1 MHAVYTIKE
10 NNSIHKI
17 MAEYVAN
24 EELQK
29 EEESGGFNFAT
40 VWTIV
45 VLNWKWIVLSTF
57 IALGLAYAYLRYK
70 QPVYTSAMKVLI
82 KDEDGNKRR
91 SMGGQLNLEDMG
103 IISNSNGFE
112 NELEILTSTNVNSR
126 VVKSLK
132 LYVSYFVEGR
142 FKKFELYQSNPIIV
156 DMPQHQ
162 LAVLKT
168 PIEIEMKKA
177 DKGLHVSGKVRVSG
191 QSAPVTFEHDITK
204 LPGSINTPMGI
215 IIFQQNPGTKWGDE
229 KVYATIRPIEN
240 AARMYRAKLSAGA
253 TSKMTTVAR
262 VSFTDTQVGRSL
274 DYLNE
279 LLKCY
284 NEDANEDKNE
294 VAMKTEEFIKERID
308 FIRGEL
314 DVTEGDLEQ
323 YKKSNE
329 LINLTNNATNALT
342 STTEYQKQQVEL
354 ETQLNIINGLV
365 NYVNNPANAMQVVP
379 ANIGLKD
386 ANLNSLISK
395 YNENVIQRNRLLKS
409 SSEDNPFVQRLT
421 AELEEMW
428 PSIKMSLD
436 AIRSDIMT
444 QKASADA
451 QYNMYNSRISSTPT
465 QERALTNM
473 SRQQEIKANL
483 YLMLLQK
490 REENY
495 ISLASTAAKARIID
509 SPQLMGQVSPKGKI
523 VWIMALLL
531 GIAFPIGIIY
541 LLKLLRYRIEGH
553 EEVEKLTKINILADI
568 PLAGKTV
575 DGEKSL
581 VVREN
586 TNNTMEEAFRG
597 LRTNLRFILE
607 GDEKV
612 ILCTSCI
619 PGEGKTFICMN
630 LAMSLALMGK
640 RVVVVGLDIRKPRLV
655 KLFGLPSDKRG
666 ITTFLSGTEQTFEAL
681 DEQILHGVINER
693 LDVLPAGVIPPNPG
707 ELISR
712 EQLDRAVGLLREN
725 YDYVLLDTP
734 PIGLVSDT
742 LSIGR
747 VADMCLFVC
756 RADYSPR
763 ANFNLINGLNAE
775 NKLPKINLVLNA
787 IDMKK
792 KKYGYYYGSG
802 KYGRYGKYG
811 KYGKYGYGY
820 GRYGHYGIYGHYGSQ
835 ESKEHTEK

>member
-1 MHAVYTIKE
+1 
-10 NNSIHKI
+10 

-29 EEESGGFNFAT
+29 EEESGGFSLAAI
-40 VWTIV
+40 WTII
-45 VLNWKWIVLSTF
+45 VLNWQWIVLSAF
-57 IALGLAYAYLRYK
+57 LALCIAFCYLRYA

-82 KDEDGNKRR
+82 KDEQDKKFMR
-91 SMGGQLNLEDMG
+91 SSQMNLEDMG
-103 IISNSNGFE
+103 LVSNSNGFD
-112 NELEILTSTNVNSR
+112 NEIEILTSTNVNSR
-126 VVKSLK
+126 VVKALK
-132 LYVSYFVEGR
+132 LYVSYAIEGR
-142 FKKFELYQSNPIIV
+142 IKKLEMYQNNPIIV

-162 LAVLKT
+162 LTVLRT
-168 PIEIEMKKA
+168 PIEIEMTKA
-177 DKGLHVSGKVRVSG
+177 GKGLHVLGKVRMPG
-191 QSAPVTFEHDITK
+191 QSDPVTFEHDIKK
-204 LPGSINTPMGI
+204 LPSSINTPMGV
-215 IIFQQNPGTKWGDE
+215 IIFQQNPGTKWKDQ
-229 KVYATIRPIEN
+229 KLFATILPVET
-240 AARMYRAKLSAGA
+240 AARKYRAKLSAGA
-253 TSKMTTVAR
+253 TSKFTTVAR
-262 VSFTDTQVGRSL
+262 VSFTDTQRGRSL

-284 NEDANEDKNE
+284 NDDANEDKNE

-329 LINLTNNATNALT
+329 LINLTNNATTALS
-342 STTEYQKQQVEL
+342 STTEYQKKQVEF
-354 ETQLNIINGLV
+354 ETQLNLINALV
-365 NYVNNPANAMQVVP
+365 NYVNNPANAMQVIP
-379 ANIGLKD
+379 ANLGLNN
-386 ANLNSLISK
+386 ANLNALISK
-395 YNENVIQRNRLLKS
+395 YNESVLQRNRLLKS

-428 PSIKMSLD
+428 PSIRMSLD
-436 AIRSDIMT
+436 AIRNDVMT
-444 QKASADA
+444 QKSSADR
-451 QYNMYNSRISSTPT
+451 QYSMYSSRISSTPT

-509 SPQLMGQVSPKGKI
+509 SPQFGGKVSPKDKMI
-523 VWIMALLL
+523 WLIALLIGL
-531 GIAFPIGIIY
+531 ALPIGIIY
-541 LLKLLRYRIEGH
+541 LMNLLRYRIEGRQD
-553 EEVEKLTKINILADI
+553 VEKLTKISILADI

-575 DGEKSL
+575 DGEKAL

-586 TNNTMEEAFRG
+586 TNNSMEEAFRG

-619 PGEGKTFICMN
+619 PGEGKTFVCTN

-640 RVVVVGLDIRKPRLV
+640 KVIVVGLDIRKPRLV
-655 KLFGLPSDKRG
+655 KLFNIPADKKG
-666 ITTFLSGTEQTFEAL
+666 ITTFISGNDRTFEAL
-681 DEQILHGVINER
+681 DEQIVHGVVNKN
-693 LDVLPAGVIPPNPG
+693 LDVLPAGIIPPNPG

-712 EQLDRAVGLLREN
+712 EQLDRAVELLKEH

-734 PIGLVSDT
+734 PVGLVSDT

-747 VADMCLFVC
+747 VAEMCLFVC

-763 ANFNLINGLNAE
+763 ANFDLINGFKAE

-787 IDMKK
+787 VDMKK
-792 KKYGYYYGSG
+792 KKYGYYYGYG
-802 KYGRYGKYG
+802 KYSKYG

-820 GRYGHYGIYGHYGSQ
+820 GRYGHYGIYGQYGGQQSH
-835 ESKEHTEK
+835 EHTEK

>member
-1 MHAVYTIKE
+1 
-10 NNSIHKI
+10 
-17 MAEYVAN
+17 MADYVAN

-29 EEESGGFNFAT
+29 EEESGAFTLSAI
-40 VWTIV
+40 WTIV
-45 VLNWKWIVLSTF
+45 VLNWQWIVLSVF
-57 IALGLAYAYLRYK
+57 VALCLAFCYLRYAV
-70 QPVYTSAMKVLI
+70 PVYTSAMKVLI
-82 KDEDGNKRR
+82 KDDEGNARR
-91 SMGGQLNLEDMG
+91 SRGGQMNLESMG

-112 NELEILTSTNVNSR
+112 NELEILTSTNINSR

-132 LYVSYFVEGR
+132 LYVNYAVEGR
-142 FKKFELYQSNPIIV
+142 IRKMEQYQSNPIIV

-162 LAVLKT
+162 LAVLRNS
-168 PIEIEMKKA
+168 IEMEMTKA
-177 DKGLHVSGKVRVSG
+177 GKGLHVSGKVRLPG
-191 QSAPVTFEHDITK
+191 QKEPVTFERDIQK
-204 LPGSINTPMGI
+204 LPGSINTPMGV
-215 IIFQQNPGTKWGDE
+215 IIFQQNPGTKWKDE
-229 KVYATIRPIEN
+229 KLFATIIPIET
-240 AARMYRAKLSAGA
+240 AARMYRARLGVGA
-253 TSKMTTVAR
+253 TSKMTTVAQLT
-262 VSFTDTQVGRSL
+262 FTDTQVGRSL

-279 LLKCY
+279 LFKSY
-284 NEDANEDKNE
+284 NDDANEDKNE

-323 YKKSNE
+323 YKKNNE
-329 LINLTNNATNALT
+329 LINLTNNATTALS

-365 NYVNNPANAMQVVP
+365 NYVNNPVNSMQVIP

-386 ANLNSLISK
+386 ASLNALISK
-395 YNENVIQRNRLLKS
+395 YNDAVLQRNRLLKS

-421 AELEEMW
+421 AQLEEMW
-428 PSIKMSLD
+428 PSIKMSLE

-444 QKASADA
+444 QKASADS
-451 QYNMYNSRISSTPT
+451 QYNMYSSRISSTPT

-495 ISLASTAAKARIID
+495 ISLASTAAKARVID
-509 SPQLMGQVSPKGKI
+509 SPQLMGQVSPKRNI
-523 VWIMALLL
+523 IWLIALIL
-531 GIAFPIGIIY
+531 GVGFPIGIFF
-541 LLKLLRYRIEGH
+541 LMGLLRYRIEGRQD
-553 EEVEKLTKINILADI
+553 VEKLTKISILADI

-575 DGEKSL
+575 DGEKAL

-586 TNNTMEEAFRG
+586 TNNAMEEAFRG
-597 LRTNLRFILE
+597 LRTNLRFILQ

-619 PGEGKTFICMN
+619 PGEGKTFVSTN

-640 RVVVVGLDIRKPRLV
+640 KVVIVGLDIRKPRLV
-655 KLFGLPSDKRG
+655 KLFNLPSDKKG
-666 ITTFLSGTEQTFEAL
+666 ITTFLSGTDMSYSVL
-681 DEQILHGVINER
+681 DEQIIHGVINKN

-712 EQLDRAVGLLREN
+712 EQLDKAVELLKEH

-763 ANFNLINGLNAE
+763 NNFSLINSLSEE
-775 NKLPKINLVLNA
+775 NKLPKVNLVLNA
-787 IDMKK
+787 VDMKK
-792 KKYGYYYGSG
+792 KKYGYYYG
-802 KYGRYGKYG
+802 YGKYG
-811 KYGKYGYGY
+811 KYGKYGY
-820 GRYGHYGIYGHYGSQ
+820 GRYGHYGIYGHYGNQ
-835 ESKEHTEK
+835 QSKEHTEK

>member
-1 MHAVYTIKE
+1 
-10 NNSIHKI
+10 

-24 EELQK
+24 QELQK
-29 EEESGGFNFAT
+29 EEESNSFSLSAI
-40 VWTIV
+40 WTIV
-45 VLNWKWIVLSTF
+45 VLNWQWIVLSTF
-57 IALGLAYAYLRYK
+57 VALCLAFCYLRYT

-82 KDEDGNKRR
+82 KDDDRNGRR
-91 SMGGQLNLEDMG
+91 AIAGQMNLENMG
-103 IISNSNGFE
+103 LISNSNGFD
-112 NELEILTSTNVNSR
+112 NELEILSSTNINSR

-132 LYVSYFVEGR
+132 LYVSYAIEGR
-142 FKKFELYQSNPIIV
+142 IRKIEQYQNNPIIV

-162 LAVLKT
+162 LAVLRT
-168 PIEIEMKKA
+168 PIDMEITKK
-177 DKGLHVSGKVRVSG
+177 DKGLHVEGKVFMEG
-191 QSAPVTFEHDITK
+191 QKEPVTFERDIQK
-204 LPGSINTPMGI
+204 LPGSINTPLGV
-215 IIFQQNPGTKWGDE
+215 IIFQQNPGTKWKDE
-229 KVYATIRPIEN
+229 KLYATIIPVEM
-240 AARMYRAKLSAGA
+240 AARIYRKKLGVGA
-253 TSKMTTVAR
+253 TSKTTTVAE

-279 LLKCY
+279 LFKSY
-284 NEDANEDKNE
+284 NDDANEDKNE

-308 FIRGEL
+308 AIRGEL
-314 DVTEGDLEQ
+314 DVTEGELEQ

-329 LINLTNNATNALT
+329 LINLTNNASSALT

-354 ETQLNIINGLV
+354 ETQLNIINSLV
-365 NYVNNPANAMQVVP
+365 NYVNNPANAMQVIP

-386 ANLNSLISK
+386 ANLNAIIK
-395 YNENVIQRNRLLKS
+395 DYNSGVIQRNRLLNS
-409 SSEDNPFVQRLT
+409 SSEDNPVVQRLNSQ
-421 AELEEMW
+421 LEEMW
-428 PSIKMSLD
+428 PSIKMSLE

-444 QKASADA
+444 QKASADS
-451 QYNMYNSRISSTPT
+451 QYHMFSSRISSTPT

-509 SPQLMGQVSPKGKI
+509 SPQRMGQVAPKSMVI
-523 VWIMALLL
+523 WLMALILGAGLPVAIIFLL
-531 GIAFPIGIIY
+531 N
-541 LLKLLRYRIEGH
+541 LLRYRIEGR
-553 EEVEKLTKINILADI
+553 EDIEKLTKISILADI
-568 PLAGKTV
+568 PMAGKTV
-575 DGEKSL
+575 DGEKAL

-586 TNNTMEEAFRG
+586 TNNAMEEAFRG

-607 GDEKV
+607 SDEKV

-619 PGEGKTFICMN
+619 PGEGKTFVSTN

-640 RVVVVGLDIRKPRLV
+640 KVIIVGLDIRKPRLV
-655 KLFGLPSDKRG
+655 KLFNISADKKG
-666 ITTFLSGTEQTFEAL
+666 ITTFLSGTDMSYSVLE
-681 DEQILHGVINER
+681 DQIVHGVVNKN
-693 LDVLPAGVIPPNPG
+693 LDVLPAGIIPPNPG

-712 EQLDRAVGLLREN
+712 EQLDKAVDLLKEH

-763 ANFNLINGLNAE
+763 NNFSLINRIG
-775 NKLPKINLVLNA
+775 INLL
-787 IDMKK
+787 
-792 KKYGYYYGSG
+792 
-802 KYGRYGKYG
+802 
-811 KYGKYGYGY
+811 
-820 GRYGHYGIYGHYGSQ
+820 
-835 ESKEHTEK
+835 E

>member
-1 MHAVYTIKE
+1 
-10 NNSIHKI
+10 

-24 EELQK
+24 DELQK
-29 EEESGGFNFAT
+29 EEESNAFTLSAI
-40 VWTIV
+40 WTII
-45 VLNWKWIVLSTF
+45 VLNWQWIVLSTF
-57 IALGLAYAYLRYK
+57 LALCLAFVYLRYT
-70 QPVYTSAMKVLI
+70 QPVYVSSMKVLI
-82 KDEDGNKRR
+82 KDDEGNKRP
-91 SMGGQLNLEDMG
+91 MGGQMNLENMG
-103 IISNSNGFE
+103 IISNSNGFD
-112 NELEILTSTNVNSR
+112 NELEILTSTNINSR

-132 LYVSYFVEGR
+132 LYVNYAIEGR
-142 FKKFELYQSNPIIV
+142 FRKMEQYLSNPIIV

-162 LAVLKT
+162 LAVLGT
-168 PIEIEMKKA
+168 PIDIEMNKA
-177 DKGLHVSGKVRVSG
+177 GKGLHVSGKVRIAGQKEPVS
-191 QSAPVTFEHDITK
+191 FERDIQK
-204 LPGSINTPMGI
+204 LPGSINTPMGVI
-215 IIFQQNPGTKWGDE
+215 MFQQNPGTKWKDE
-229 KVYATIRPIEN
+229 KLYATILPIET
-240 AARMYRAKLSAGA
+240 AARRYRGRLAASA
-253 TSKMTTVAR
+253 TSKTTTVAN

-279 LLKCY
+279 VLKSY
-284 NEDANEDKNE
+284 NDDANEDKNE

-314 DVTEGDLEQ
+314 DVTEGELEQ

-329 LINLTNNATNALT
+329 LINLTNDATTALS
-342 STTEYQKQQVEL
+342 STTEYQKKQVEI
-354 ETQLNIINGLV
+354 ETQLNLINALV
-365 NYVNNPANAMQVVP
+365 KYVNDPANAMQVIP
-379 ANIGLKD
+379 ANLGLENNTLNTLIG
-386 ANLNSLISK
+386 K
-395 YNENVIQRNRLLKS
+395 YNDGVLSRNRLLKS
-409 SSEDNPFVQRLT
+409 SSEDNPFVQRIT
-421 AELEEMW
+421 AQLEEMW

-436 AIRSDIMT
+436 AIRNDIMT
-444 QKASADA
+444 QKASAES
-451 QYNMYNSRISSTPT
+451 QYHVFSNRISNTPT

-509 SPQLMGQVSPKGKI
+509 SPLCLGKVSPKSSI
-523 VWIMALLL
+523 IYLAALIIGMGL
-531 GIAFPIGIIY
+531 PIGIIF
-541 LLKLLRYRIEGH
+541 LLGLLRYRIEGRGDI
-553 EEVEKLTKINILADI
+553 EKLTKINILADI
-568 PLAGKTV
+568 PLAGKSV
-575 DGEKSL
+575 DGEKAL

-586 TNNTMEEAFRG
+586 TNNSMEEAFRG

-619 PGEGKTFICMN
+619 PGEGKTFVSTN
-630 LAMSLALMGK
+630 LAMSLALMDK
-640 RVVVVGLDIRKPRLV
+640 KVIIVGLDIRKPRLV
-655 KLFGLPSDKRG
+655 KLFGMTADKRG
-666 ITTFLSGTEQTFEAL
+666 ITTFLSGSDQSYETL
-681 DEQILHGVINER
+681 DQQIMHGIINKN

-712 EQLDRAVGLLREN
+712 EQLDKAVDLLKEH

-734 PIGLVSDT
+734 PVGLVSDT

-763 ANFNLINGLNAE
+763 ANFDLINGFKAE

-787 IDMKK
+787 VDMKK
-792 KKYGYYYGSG
+792 KKYGYYYGYG
-802 KYGRYGKYG
+802 KYGRYG

-820 GRYGHYGIYGHYGSQ
+820 GRYGHYGIYGKYG
-835 ESKEHTEK
+835 EHTSHEHIEK

>member
-1 MHAVYTIKE
+1 
-10 NNSIHKI
+10 

-29 EEESGGFNFAT
+29 EEESSAIT
-40 VWTIV
+40 LSSIWTIV
-45 VLNWKWIVLSTF
+45 VLNWQWIVLSTF
-57 IALGLAYAYLRYK
+57 VALCLAFAYLRYT
-70 QPVYTSAMKVLI
+70 QPVFTSSMKVLI
-82 KDEDGNKRR
+82 KDNESSNRR
-91 SMGGQLNLEDMG
+91 AMAGQMNLENMG
-103 IISNSNGFE
+103 LITNSNGFE
-112 NELEILTSTNVNSR
+112 NELEILNSTNINSR

-132 LYVSYFVEGR
+132 LYVNYAIEGR
-142 FKKFELYQSNPIIV
+142 IKKMEQYQSNPIIV

-168 PIEIEMKKA
+168 AINMEMTKSG
-177 DKGLHVSGKVRVSG
+177 KGLHVSGKFILPG
-191 QSAPVTFEHDITK
+191 QKEPVTFEREVKK
-204 LPGSINTPMGI
+204 LPGSINTPMGV
-215 IIFQQNPGTKWGDE
+215 IIFQQNPGTKWKDE
-229 KVYATIRPIEN
+229 QLYATILPIET
-240 AARMYRAKLSAGA
+240 AARIYRGKLSAA
-253 TSKMTTVAR
+253 PTSKTTTVAQ

-279 LLKCY
+279 LFKSY
-284 NEDANEDKNE
+284 NDDANEDKNE

-314 DVTEGDLEQ
+314 DITEGELEQ

-329 LINLTNNATNALT
+329 LINLANDATNALS
-342 STTEYQKQQVEL
+342 STTEYQKKQVEL
-354 ETQLNIINGLV
+354 ETQLNIINSLV
-365 NYVNNPANAMQVVP
+365 NYVNNPANAMQVIP
-379 ANIGLKD
+379 ANIGLD
-386 ANLNSLISK
+386 NVSLNEVIKK
-395 YNENVIQRNRLLKS
+395 YNEGVLQRNRLLKS
-409 SSEDNPFVQRLT
+409 SSEDNPFVQRIT
-421 AELEEMW
+421 SQLEEMW
-428 PSIKMSLD
+428 PSIRMSLE

-444 QKASADA
+444 QKSSADN
-451 QYNMYNSRISSTPT
+451 QYRMFSGRITSTPT

-509 SPQLMGQVSPKGKI
+509 SPQYVGQVAPKSKI
-523 VWIMALLL
+523 IWLAALVFGACLPVGIVLLL
-531 GIAFPIGIIY
+531 S
-541 LLKLLRYRIEGH
+541 LLRYRIEGR
-553 EEVEKLTKINILADI
+553 EDIEKLTKISILADI

-575 DGEKSL
+575 DGEKAL

-586 TNNTMEEAFRG
+586 TNNSMEEAFRG
-597 LRTNLRFILE
+597 LRTNLRFVLE

-619 PGEGKTFICMN
+619 PGEGKTFVSTN

-640 RVVVVGLDIRKPRLV
+640 KVVIVGLDIRKPRLV
-655 KLFGLPSDKRG
+655 KLFGISAEKKG
-666 ITTFLSGTEQTFEAL
+666 ITTFLSGEDMSYDVLEA
-681 DEQILHGVINER
+681 QIVHGVANKN

-712 EQLDRAVGLLREN
+712 EQLDRAIELLKEH

-763 ANFNLINGLNAE
+763 ANFDLINSLKAE
-775 NKLPKINLVLNA
+775 DKLPKISLVLNA
-787 IDMKK
+787 VDMKK
-792 KKYGYYYGSG
+792 KKYGYYYGYGKYGKYG
-802 KYGRYGKYG
+802 KYGRYGR
-811 KYGKYGYGY
+811 YGKYGYGY

-835 ESKEHTEK
+835 TSKEHTEK